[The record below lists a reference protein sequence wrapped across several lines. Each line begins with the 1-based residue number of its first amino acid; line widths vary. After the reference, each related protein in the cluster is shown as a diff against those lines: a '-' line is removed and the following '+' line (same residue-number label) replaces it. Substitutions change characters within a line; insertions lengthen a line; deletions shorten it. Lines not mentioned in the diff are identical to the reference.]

1 MLIYRLAGKVLVFAL
16 QIVFTLALVKLLA
29 YVLFNLGPVGWLYQ
43 TRFGLDAIG
52 SLLHFMGWQ
61 GMEDTLDALI
71 FMSYGS
77 VLPPSIWICVLLT
90 RRLKSFIPQKQ

>member
-43 TRFGLDAIG
+43 TRFGLNALG
-52 SLLHFMGWQ
+52 WLLHFMGWQ
-61 GMEDTLDALI
+61 GIEDTLDALI

-77 VLPPSIWICVLLT
+77 VLPLSIWICVFLT
-90 RRLKSFIPQKQ
+90 RRLKSYISEKQ